1 MSLLVYLCY
10 IGPVNLFFTDI
21 GSTFLNTRTQL
32 IFGLGLF
39 IQGPM
44 TQMIITVNRFLV
56 IMFSPITVPKY
67 NTHITVAT
75 LSLVWLAGVWWSTL
89 PGFKEE
95 CFVTFIFPHV
105 GYYMTDCHE
114 KIVVRM
120 VLIILPLA
128 VFNNSMNIVLAIKL
142 AISAR
147 KLRGISSEVAR
158 NRRRQT
164 TRFFIQSC
172 IQDWFAALV
181 CGTNI
186 ISVDHICPTN
196 ACSILTT
203 FAVDSMNYTGD
214 GFVMF
219 VFNLKRRANKT
230 SGTIVVNSGVSSWN

>member
-21 GSTFLNTRTQL
+21 GSTFLNTRIQQ
-32 IFGLGLF
+32 IFGFGLF
-39 IQGPM
+39 MQGPM

-56 IMFSPITVPKY
+56 IMFSPTTVPKY
-67 NTHITVAT
+67 NIHITVAT
-75 LSLVWLAGVWWSTL
+75 LSLVWLAGIWWSTL

-95 CFVTFIFPHV
+95 CFAPFVFPHV
-105 GYYMTDCHE
+105 GFFLTECNQ
-114 KIVVRM
+114 KIVVW
-120 VLIILPLA
+120 VACIIVSLA

-142 AISAR
+142 AISVR
-147 KLRGISSEVAR
+147 KMRGFSSEVAR
-158 NRRRQT
+158 IRRRQT

-172 IQDWFAALV
+172 IQDWFTALV
-181 CGTNI
+181 CATNI

-219 VFNLKRRANKT
+219 VFNFKRRANKT
-230 SGTIVVNSGVSSWN
+230 SGTIVVSSVVNN